1 MRTYMRILG
10 LLGLLVLVGLR
21 IGAVV
26 HADEPSA
33 ADNRTQYLPLIVRAE
48 PPAPACAPG
57 PEEAELAARMK
68 NHSEQKRPFLVC
80 NPTLERIAREMAQ
93 DMAERDYFSHINP
106 EGLGPNELVRRGG
119 YPLISSYDPSLTAN
133 NIQSIGRGGTLEQ
146 MWPLWMNSA
155 SHRLHLIG
163 DGPFWIAQ
171 TDYGIG
177 YYYDPNSRS
186 QHYWVILTARKE
198 GAAQ

>member
-1 MRTYMRILG
+1 MRVYTQS
-10 LLGLLVLVGLR
+10 LVLLMLIVLSVGN
-21 IGAVV
+21 VV
-26 HADEPSA
+26 QADEPPA

-48 PPAPACAPG
+48 PPAPACAPV
-57 PEEAELAARMK
+57 PEEAELAARMQT
-68 NHSEQKRPFLVC
+68 HPDQKRPFLVC
-80 NPTLERIAREMAQ
+80 DPTLERIAREMAQ
-93 DMAERDYFSHINP
+93 DMSVRDFFNHVNP
-106 EGLGPNELVRRGG
+106 DGIGPNELVRRGG
-119 YPLISSYDPSLTAN
+119 YPLTSGYDPTITAN

-146 MWPLWMNSA
+146 MWPLWMNSD

-177 YYYDPNSRS
+177 YYYDPNSPS

-198 GAAQ
+198 GSLQ